1 MLGVVAFF
9 IGLVLILV
17 WLYRDRKKSKSA
29 SPTASGTPRP
39 MDWKEVV
46 AITTAFAFTILI
58 GIIVSRAL
66 FMA

>member
-1 MLGVVAFF
+1 MLGFVAFF
-9 IGLVLILV
+9 IGLLLIV
-17 WLYRDRKKSKSA
+17 FWLYRDGKKSKSA
-29 SPTASGTPRP
+29 PSAARGTARP